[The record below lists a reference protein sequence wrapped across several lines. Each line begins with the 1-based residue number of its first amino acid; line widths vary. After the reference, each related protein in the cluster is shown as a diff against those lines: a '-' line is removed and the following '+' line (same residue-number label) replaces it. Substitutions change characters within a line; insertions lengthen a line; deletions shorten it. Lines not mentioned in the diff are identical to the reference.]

1 MTIKLDLSKQEYQVF
16 AIDDNPF
23 LELKN
28 KNFIFGKN
36 GAGKSTLC
44 KMILSQS
51 ANEYDVHLFT
61 GFNNIVEDKK
71 LNAIVLD
78 EENINA
84 KKTLDPIERKLFK
97 LRADKRILESKFKSL
112 DWKDSY
118 KDEGLEKH
126 ALYISKEE
134 ELIDYNNQKIEID
147 RFYREKA
154 KELKE
159 YKNPQITKTSY
170 DKNDFFNDVS
180 VSEVLDEIEI
190 NEYKNIL
197 NEISKRKISKYYKF
211 NSVDFTGLI
220 NNVNEILEHKVQE
233 VTFIKELKDDPA
245 RKGFAQQGLKIH
257 KAGEN
262 CSFCGNEI
270 KEERIKELESFISVS
285 AIQEVENKINN
296 QIETIDRLMK
306 QVNEIEKI
314 KKEHFYSV
322 FHEEIDK
329 VNIDIKLK
337 KYEYNNLF
345 DTLKDSLNE
354 KLKGVFRTIKKVVLG
369 IPTGFSSIEKNVNNI
384 ITGHNDWVENI
395 ESKQKNAMKK
405 LRLHYVGLK
414 LREEEEYKRN
424 WRGYQIEQHELT
436 KLKEKL
442 ANSEENILDIK
453 IKLQGSNE
461 NLKENTIAYLK
472 NEIEKADRE
481 KNEILKSTKSTY
493 KFVEIINAKL
503 KKSGKTNLELT
514 LEKDENGIEHY
525 QIKDKENVRP
535 IDKLSTGEKNI
546 IGFLYFLE
554 SLSDVEKQSDKN
566 KVIVFDDPMN
576 SNDDTM
582 QYMIITEI
590 QKLYTDKYRN
600 KFNSQK
606 DIFVCLTHNVHF
618 YLNVQPQ
625 GNFKEPKIVD
635 GKKVELSK
643 YDKNYFYRLE
653 NGEFKRI
660 TSQREDFNTH
670 YELLWVELQSLYSNN
685 LLNSMLNSMRRII
698 ETYTKFNKINPVDF
712 YKDKEEH
719 KKLFDVNSH
728 SIDDHSIETI
738 GKDKDSLIAMFKDLF
753 ESNNAI
759 GHFDTYWKEIV
770 FN

>member
-1 MTIKLDLSKQEYQVF
+1 MTVKLDLSKQEYQVF
-16 AIDDNPF
+16 NIQNNST
-23 LELKN
+23 LELIN

-36 GAGKSTLC
+36 GAGKSTLS
-44 KMILSQS
+44 KMISSQS
-51 ANEYDVHLFT
+51 ANEYDVHIFA
-61 GFNNIVEDKK
+61 GFNNIVEDKR
-71 LNAIVLD
+71 LNAIVLG

-84 KKTLDPIERKLFK
+84 KKILDPIERKLFE
-97 LRADKRILESKFKSL
+97 LRTDKGILESEFKTL

-126 ALYISKEE
+126 ILYIRQEE
-134 ELIDYNNQKIEID
+134 VLIEYKKQNDEID
-147 RFYREKA
+147 KFYKEKA

-170 DKNDFFNDVS
+170 DKNDFLNDIS
-180 VSEVLDEIEI
+180 ASEVLGEIEI
-190 NEYKNIL
+190 NEYENIL
-197 NEISKRKISKYYKF
+197 NEISKTKIIENF
-211 NSVDFTGLI
+211 EINDVDFTGLI

-233 VTFIKELKDDPA
+233 VTFIKELKDEPA
-245 RKGFAQQGLKIH
+245 RKEFAQQGLKIH

-285 AIQEVENKINN
+285 AIQKVENKINN
-296 QIETIDRLMK
+296 QIELIDRLMK
-306 QVNEIEKI
+306 QVNGIEKI
-314 KKEHFYSV
+314 KKDNFYSA

-329 VNIDIKLK
+329 VNTDIKLK
-337 KYEYNNLF
+337 KNEYNNLF
-345 DTLKDSLNE
+345 DTLKDSLD
-354 KLKGVFRTIKKVVLG
+354 KKAKGVFRTIEKVDLG
-369 IPTGFSSIEKNVNNI
+369 IPTGFSSIEKNVNDI
-384 ITGHNDWVENI
+384 ITGHNEWVENI
-395 ESKQKNAMKK
+395 DSKQKNAMGK
-405 LRLHYVGLK
+405 LRLHYVALK

-424 WRGYQIEQHELT
+424 WRGYQIEQHDLI
-436 KLKEKL
+436 KLKEQL
-442 ANSEENILDIK
+442 TNSKKDILDAKVK
-453 IKLQGSNE
+453 IQGSNE
-461 NLKENTIAYLK
+461 NPKENTIAYLN
-472 NEIEKADRE
+472 NEIIKADRE
-481 KNEILKSTKSTY
+481 KDEILKSTKSTY

-525 QIKDKENVRP
+525 QIKDKENVRS

-606 DIFVCLTHNVHF
+606 DIFVCLTHNGHF

-625 GNFKEPKIVD
+625 GNFKETKIVD
-635 GKKVELSK
+635 GKKVEISK

-653 NGEFKRI
+653 NGEVKRI
-660 TSQREDFNTH
+660 TSQKEDFNTH
-670 YELLWVELQSLYSNN
+670 YELLWIELQSLYSND

-698 ETYTKFNKINPVDF
+698 ETYTKFNKINPVNF

-728 SIDDHSIETI
+728 SIDDHSMETI
-738 GKDKDSLIAMFKDLF
+738 GKEKDDLIAMFKELF
-753 ESNNAI
+753 ESNNAV
-759 GHFDTYWKEIV
+759 GHFNTYWKESV

>member
-1 MTIKLDLSKQEYQVF
+1 M
-16 AIDDNPF
+16 
-23 LELKN
+23 
-28 KNFIFGKN
+28 
-36 GAGKSTLC
+36 
-44 KMILSQS
+44 
-51 ANEYDVHLFT
+51 
-61 GFNNIVEDKK
+61 
-71 LNAIVLD
+71 
-78 EENINA
+78 
-84 KKTLDPIERKLFK
+84 
-97 LRADKRILESKFKSL
+97 
-112 DWKDSY
+112 
-118 KDEGLEKH
+118 
-126 ALYISKEE
+126 
-134 ELIDYNNQKIEID
+134 D

-170 DKNDFFNDVS
+170 DKNDFLNDIS
-180 VSEVLDEIEI
+180 ACKVLDEIEI
-190 NEYKNIL
+190 NEYENIL
-197 NEISKRKISKYYKF
+197 NEISKSKISEHYQF

-233 VTFIKELKDDPA
+233 VTFINELKDDPA

-306 QVNEIEKI
+306 QVNGIEKI
-314 KKEHFYSV
+314 KKDHFYSA
-322 FHEEIDK
+322 FHEEIEK
-329 VNIDIKLK
+329 INTDIKLI

-345 DTLKDSLNE
+345 DALKDSLNE
-354 KLKGVFRTIKKVVLG
+354 KAKGVFRTIKKVDLG
-369 IPTGFSSIEKNVNNI
+369 IPTGFSSIEKNVNDI
-384 ITGHNDWVENI
+384 ITAHDDWVENI
-395 ESKQKNAMKK
+395 ESKQKNAMEK

-436 KLKEKL
+436 KLKERL
-442 ANSEENILDIK
+442 TNSEKDIRDTK

-461 NLKENTIAYLK
+461 NPKENTIAYLK

-481 KNEILKSTKSTY
+481 KDEILKSTKSTY

-525 QIKDKENVRP
+525 QIKDKESVRS

-606 DIFVCLTHNVHF
+606 DIFVCLTHNAHF

-625 GNFKEPKIVD
+625 GNFKEPKIID
-635 GKKVELSK
+635 GKKVEISK

-653 NGEFKRI
+653 NGEVKRI

-670 YELLWVELQSLYSNN
+670 YELLWIELQSLYSNN

-728 SIDDHSIETI
+728 SIDDHSMETI
-738 GKDKDSLIAMFKDLF
+738 GKDKDSLIAMFKELF

-759 GHFDTYWKEIV
+759 GHFNTYWKEIV